1 MGNEPEIT
9 RESEEYFDLINQKLS
24 KETHTQHN
32 EHKQYQHT
40 KPSKNWKASLIK
52 YINKQYDLG
61 ITWYQEVKDQ
71 ILKTNFTSET
81 KYLELFLWQKFEMRT
96 KPRCLN
102 YQNTSLS
109 SSTSSTVDE
118 SLSEYELN
126 KEKIK
131 EYIKIFQ
138 THLQNTDHPIA
149 ICINIFL
156 NIFCREIKFH
166 IEQIKLI
173 KDINER
179 KDHSKLVSEAITEQL
194 VLFIFKLQKCFGYMY
209 SSALAYKFYKKEKE
223 DFITLFTS
231 EFFSHKTLYDLIMEL
246 FTLTLE
252 NDIQAF
258 TEHLHK
264 LNEVDIQPGDVGVN
278 INFRLDRYTE
288 KAQVDFLLK
297 NNIDLS
303 DEKLIY
309 LNTYHKREGYVAY
322 ESSIEL
328 LKKIV
333 EYQTPFDKISLLAS
347 ISTDVIDNVM
357 KACKHLEDSLP
368 KNYLS
373 IDGDELILIF
383 SFIVI
388 KAEMPELLTHLF
400 FIGNFI
406 TQDMKS
412 SMIGY
417 YYTTIEA
424 SVITVKGVDVEL
436 LRERNKMKKKVILP
450 GVGKGGV
457 PLVVDVRESKIK
469 EKESGSGGEKKEK
482 EDNED
487 NSKNDSKDDK
497 GEEKEDVKD
506 KEILRDDNNNSN
518 IKDSV
523 NTNEEDNDN
532 NNSNIEIVNDT
543 NNNNTQNT
551 NQEETE
557 QNINDTN
564 NNNTQD
570 NNQEENINTDTSTQ
584 QINQNE
590 NNNNN
595 NDNSPPELE
604 EPPQPNP
611 L

>member
-1 MGNEPEIT
+1 MGNEPEIS

-32 EHKQYQHT
+32 EHKQFQQM
-40 KPSKNWKASLIK
+40 KPSKNWKTSLIK
-52 YINKQYDLG
+52 YINKQYELG
-61 ITWYQEVKDQ
+61 ITWYQEVKEQ
-71 ILKTNFTSET
+71 ILKTNFASEN

-102 YQNTSLS
+102 YQSPS
-109 SSTSSTVDE
+109 SSPNVDE

-138 THLQNTDHPIA
+138 THLQNKDHPIA

-166 IEQIKLI
+166 INQIKLI
-173 KDINER
+173 EDINER

-252 NDIQAF
+252 NDIQTF

-264 LNEVDIQPGDVGVN
+264 LNEVDIQPGDVGIN

-309 LNTYHKREGYVAY
+309 LNTYHKRDGYVAY

-357 KACKHLEDSLP
+357 KAWKHLEDNLP

-424 SVITVKGVDVEL
+424 SVITVKGVDVDL

-469 EKESGSGGEKKEK
+469 EKDKENGGGDKKEK
-482 EDNED
+482 EENEEYI
-487 NSKNDSKDDK
+487 KDGK
-497 GEEKEDVKD
+497 GDKEDVKEDIKD
-506 KEILRDDNNNSN
+506 KVVLDEDNNNKDIVN
-518 IKDSV
+518 ISEV
-523 NTNEEDNDN
+523 DN
-532 NNSNIEIVNDT
+532 NKNIPNIETVNDD
-543 NNNNTQNT
+543 NGIQNT

-557 QNINDTN
+557 HNTHKEEN
-564 NNNTQD
+564 NNID
-570 NNQEENINTDTSTQ
+570 SSIQ
-584 QINQNE
+584 QINQHE

-595 NDNSPPELE
+595 TNSLE
-604 EPPQPNP
+604 EPQQPNP

>member
-32 EHKQYQHT
+32 EHKQYQQT

-102 YQNTSLS
+102 YQSTSL

-231 EFFSHKTLYDLIMEL
+231 EFFSHKALYDLIMEL

-357 KACKHLEDSLP
+357 KAWKHLEDNLP

-400 FIGNFI
+400 FIGKFI

-469 EKESGSGGEKKEK
+469 EKESGKGGDKKEK
-482 EDNED
+482 EDNNKSD
-487 NSKNDSKDDK
+487 GKDDK

-506 KEILRDDNNNSN
+506 KKVLSDDNNI

-523 NTNEEDNDN
+523 NTNEIDNDK
-532 NNSNIEIVNDT
+532 NIASIDAIND
-543 NNNNTQNT
+543 NNNTQN
-551 NQEETE
+551 
-557 QNINDTN
+557 
-564 NNNTQD
+564 
-570 NNQEENINTDTSTQ
+570 NNQEDNINIDTSTQ

-590 NNNNN
+590 NIKDNNNN
-595 NDNSPPELE
+595 NTQPELE
-604 EPPQPNP
+604 EPQ
-611 L
+611 

>member
-32 EHKQYQHT
+32 DHKQYQQT

-102 YQNTSLS
+102 YQST
-109 SSTSSTVDE
+109 SSTSSSPVDE

-252 NDIQAF
+252 NDIQSF

-357 KACKHLEDSLP
+357 KAWKHLEDSLP

-436 LRERNKMKKKVILP
+436 LREKNKMKKKVILP

-457 PLVVDVRESKIK
+457 PLVVDVRESKVK
-469 EKESGSGGEKKEK
+469 EKESGRGEDKK

-487 NSKNDSKDDK
+487 NSKSDGKGNK

-506 KEILRDDNNNSN
+506 KEILNEVDNDKN
-518 IKDSV
+518 ITSIETV
-523 NTNEEDNDN
+523 NDN
-532 NNSNIEIVNDT
+532 NS
-543 NNNNTQNT
+543 NTQNT

-557 QNINDTN
+557 QNINNTN
-564 NNNTQD
+564 NNIQD
-570 NNQEENINTDTSTQ
+570 NNQEKNINIDTSSTQ

-595 NDNSPPELE
+595 NDNSHPELE
-604 EPPQPNP
+604 EPQQPNP